1 MKKIFILA
9 VATLAL
15 VSCKKEGVESNGTTA
30 STEVKKDQPV
40 AEAKKATMK
49 IEGMTCA
56 MGCAKVIENKLGGL
70 DGVQKA
76 TVDFDK
82 KEATIEYDAQVQTIE
97 TLSKT
102 VEEVADGKTYKVKEA
117 KNI

>member
-15 VSCKKEGVESNGTTA
+15 FSCKKEGENTTTTA
-30 STEVKKDQPV
+30 ATEVKKDKPV

-56 MGCAKVIENKLGGL
+56 MGCAKTIENKLAGL

-76 TVDFDK
+76 MVDFDK

-102 VEEVADGKTYKVKEA
+102 VEEVADGKTYKVKDA